1 MQKVFVKVI
10 DLRTLVGLARAI
22 QRQISNTGTVGAI
35 DVHLRKLMPSS
46 VVCLVRHQTG

>member
-35 DVHLRKLMPSS
+35 KLMPSS